1 MAVSR
6 FANEIDISKLEYGEV
21 KKFGDHGG
29 KIVYVNYNAENKLS
43 PFIIETPWLYVPY
56 GLSHYPG
63 DDGKQDSY
71 LFDLS
76 FRIDAEDADTEQGNA
91 VQKLHDK
98 LAALDEKNIDMCMEN
113 SKAWVNKQKASRDVC
128 EALYTPII
136 KYSID
141 KETKE
146 RSTKYPPTFK
156 IKLPYMG
163 NQFKCEMYDTKR
175 TLMSI
180 KDTEMKGG
188 KMRAM
193 FKCTGVWLANN
204 KYGMSWRMIQMEV
217 EPRVLNSGFRMR
229 SMGRPAQVL
238 DDEEEDDELVVQ
250 PRKMET
256 VPQKASSE
264 EDQGSEDSDINTDE
278 DEDEPVVVPAKKRGG
293 KK

>member
-1 MAVSR
+1 
-6 FANEIDISKLEYGEV
+6 
-21 KKFGDHGG
+21 
-29 KIVYVNYNAENKLS
+29 
-43 PFIIETPWLYVPY
+43 
-56 GLSHYPG
+56 
-63 DDGKQDSY
+63 
-71 LFDLS
+71 
-76 FRIDAEDADTEQGNA
+76 
-91 VQKLHDK
+91 
-98 LAALDEKNIDMCMEN
+98 
-113 SKAWVNKQKASRDVC
+113 
-128 EALYTPII
+128 
-136 KYSID
+136 
-141 KETKE
+141 
-146 RSTKYPPTFK
+146 
-156 IKLPYMG
+156 
-163 NQFKCEMYDTKR
+163 MYDTKR

-229 SMGRPAQVL
+229 SMGRPAQML

-250 PRKMET
+250 PRNMES

-278 DEDEPVVVPAKKRGG
+278 DEDEPVIVPAKKRGG